1 MTKLHTPTAMLF
13 DLDGTLFRSESILEP
28 AYDKTFE
35 VLKAEGHFVGETP
48 PVAIML
54 SCLGMVLD
62 EIWERIW
69 PGMPEQTKRY
79 ADVLFMRFQLEQLEQ
94 GNGELYAGVA
104 EHLRAWRQQGI
115 RLFVASNGQEQYVAD
130 VVRTLGIPDVFEDLY
145 SAGRFGT
152 KSKVDLVRL
161 LMEKYGLEA
170 ESTWMVGDRSSDVE
184 AGVANGLTVV
194 GCRYAD
200 FGDASELAG
209 SAILVD
215 SFDALAAAVAT
226 SGA

>member
-1 MTKLHTPTAMLF
+1 MKKLHTPKAMLF

-35 VLKAEGHFVGETP
+35 VLRAEGHFEGPTP
-48 PVAIML
+48 PVSIML

-69 PGMPEQTKRY
+69 PGMPEATKRY
-79 ADVLFMRFQLEQLEQ
+79 ADDLFMRFQLEQLEMGQ
-94 GNGELYAGVA
+94 GALYPNVA
-104 EHLRAWRQQGI
+104 HHLRAWREQGI

-130 VVRTLGIPDVFEDLY
+130 VVRTLGIADCFVDLF

-161 LMEKYGLEA
+161 LMEKHGLEA
-170 ESTWMVGDRSSDVE
+170 NSTWMVGDRSSDVE

-194 GCRYAD
+194 GCRYAE
-200 FGDASELAG
+200 FGEANELEG

-215 SFDALAAAVAT
+215 SFDALAAAVTA

>member
-28 AYDKTFE
+28 AYEKTFATLRE
-35 VLKAEGHFVGETP
+35 EGLFEGPTP
-48 PVAIML
+48 PVSIML

-69 PGMPEQTKRY
+69 PGMPEATKRH
-79 ADVLFMRFQLEQLEQ
+79 ADVLFMRYQLEQLEL
-94 GNGELYAGVA
+94 GNGELYAGVS
-104 EHLRAWRQQGI
+104 EHLRAWHAQGI

-130 VVRTLGIPDVFEDLY
+130 VVRTLGIADVFTDLY

-152 KSKVDLVRL
+152 RSKVDLVRL
-161 LMEKYGLEA
+161 LMEKYDLDA
-170 ESTWMVGDRSSDVE
+170 KATWMVGDRSSDVE

-200 FGDASELAG
+200 FGEASELAG
-209 SAILVD
+209 STLLVD
-215 SFDALAAAVAT
+215 SFDALASAVAAR
-226 SGA
+226 GA

>member
-1 MTKLHTPTAMLF
+1 MTKLHTPKAMLF

-35 VLKAEGHFVGETP
+35 VLRAVGHFEGQTP
-48 PVAIML
+48 PVSIML

-69 PGMPEQTKRY
+69 PGMPEVTKRY
-79 ADVLFMRFQLEQLEQ
+79 ADVLFMRFQLEQLEL
-94 GNGELYAGVA
+94 GRGELYAGVA
-104 EHLRAWRQQGI
+104 EALRAWREQGI

-130 VVRTLGIPDVFEDLY
+130 VVRTLGIADCFADLY

-161 LMEKYGLEA
+161 LMEKYKLDA
-170 ESTWMVGDRSSDVE
+170 ASTWMVGDRSSDVE

-194 GCRYAD
+194 GCRYAE
-200 FGDASELAG
+200 FGEASELAG
-209 SAILVD
+209 SMILVD
-215 SFDALAAAVAT
+215 SFDALAAAVAA
-226 SGA
+226 SDA